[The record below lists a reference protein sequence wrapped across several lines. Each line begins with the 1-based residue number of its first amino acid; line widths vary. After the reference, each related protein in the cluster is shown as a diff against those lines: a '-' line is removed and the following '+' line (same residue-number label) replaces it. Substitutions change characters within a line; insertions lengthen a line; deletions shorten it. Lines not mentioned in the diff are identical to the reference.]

1 MNMEH
6 VVVPGNEKMLKNKQI
21 KSHHDGEYLEGH
33 WSQVKELRV
42 SKQEQIRQ
50 KINKGVLDYGP
61 KYNIH
66 IYGSLLI

>member
-1 MNMEH
+1 ME
-6 VVVPGNEKMLKNKQI
+6 NI
-21 KSHHDGEYLEGH
+21 LEGH

-50 KINKGVLDYGP
+50 KINKEVLDYSP

>member
-1 MNMEH
+1 MM
-6 VVVPGNEKMLKNKQI
+6 GNI
-21 KSHHDGEYLEGH
+21 SEGH

-61 KYNIH
+61 NYNIH